1 MTMRGIRLSRSLLV
15 GLATLAL
22 LLATGA
28 SMSGG
33 VEAAKKGKVYVCH
46 ATGSATNPFVLVHV
60 PRNSAHVTKHMQES
74 RKPGQDRYATAAEI
88 EAGDCPAGK
97 KDGDGTTTGGTT
109 TGGSTGGQSTGGTT
123 TGGGGTGGQSTGG
136 TTTGGSSTGGQST
149 GGTTTGGSTG
159 GQSTGGTTTGGSTTK

>member
-1 MTMRGIRLSRSLLV
+1 MTGFMV
-15 GLATLAL
+15 VVL
-22 LLATGA
+22 LLATGF

-33 VEAAKKGKVYVCH
+33 ADAARKGKVYVCH
-46 ATGSATNPFVLVHV
+46 ATGSKTNPYVLVHV
-60 PRNSAHVTKHMQES
+60 PRNSAHVTKHMQEG

-97 KDGDGTTTGGTT
+97 KDGDGTT